1 MENRFQKRKPNR
13 LNGFDYSKNGA
24 YFITIC
30 TKDKKCVLSSVVG
43 EGLCALPQIHL
54 TPIGKE
60 IEKSIKYINDNYID
74 ISVDKYI
81 IMPNHIHLLI
91 EIDGAMRA
99 SPPTISSLIRSF
111 KGLTTKEIGVPI
123 FQRSFYDHIIR
134 NEEDYLNV
142 WEYINSN
149 AQKWQMDKYYIT
161 R

>member
-1 MENRFQKRKPNR
+1 MGELVKRKPNR
-13 LNGFDYSKNGA
+13 LTEFDYSTSGA

-30 TKDKKCVLSSVVG
+30 TKEHNCVLGTIVG
-43 EGLCALPQIHL
+43 GDALIAPQVLLSEYGQIA
-54 TPIGKE
+54 E
-60 IEKSIKYINDNYID
+60 KYIKNIPG
-74 ISVDKYI
+74 ITKYI

-91 EIDGAMRA
+91 EIDGSMKA
-99 SPPTISSLIRSF
+99 STPTVSSLIRSF

-149 AQKWQMDKYYIT
+149 AQKWKQDKYYKI
-161 R
+161 

>member
-1 MENRFQKRKPNR
+1 MGELVKRKPNR
-13 LNGFDYSKNGA
+13 LTEFDYSTSGA

-30 TKDKKCVLSSVVG
+30 TKNHKCILGDIVGVGVLDD
-43 EGLCALPQIHL
+43 PQVLLSEYGQIA
-54 TPIGKE
+54 E
-60 IEKSIKYINDNYID
+60 KYIKNIPG
-74 ISVDKYI
+74 VTKYI

-91 EIDGAMRA
+91 EIDGSMKA
-99 SPPTISSLIRSF
+99 STPTVSSLIRSF

-149 AQKWQMDKYYIT
+149 AQKWNQDKYYT
-161 R
+161 V